1 MSDVQ
6 KVISDLVLYGTG
18 RRTADDWAA
27 FTAGFPDATAVW
39 ADLEGMHRARLP
51 GKLPQA
57 TTHLWF
63 WTARCQGRI
72 RLDGAFWVA
81 GVLAAPDVALPT
93 PCRCVQERLVVD
105 VTLHRRYEEN
115 WGPVKQ
121 RRGDAAAW
129 EPLAQLVPRRAD
141 TAVFLTSPD
150 QVGLH
155 AGGS

>member
-6 KVISDLVLYGTG
+6 KVISDRVLYGTG
-18 RRTADDWAA
+18 RRPAHDWAA
-27 FTAGFPDATAVW
+27 FMAGFPGATAVW
-39 ADLEGMHRARLP
+39 ADLEGMHRTRLP
-51 GKLPQA
+51 DKLPQA

-63 WTARCQGRI
+63 WMAGCQGRI
-72 RLDGAFWVA
+72 RIDGAFWVA
-81 GVLAAPDVALPT
+81 GVLATQSGALPAA
-93 PCRCVQERLVVD
+93 CRPVQSELVVD
-105 VTLHRRYEEN
+105 VTVHRRYDVN

-129 EPLAQLVPRRAD
+129 EPLAQLIPRRAD

-155 AGGS
+155 AGGI